1 MSVKPLQFVN
11 DIVKFCEAAWF
22 DLPMAAAGRITG
34 RVDEKGLTE
43 AGWKAYEAWV
53 NLANEAANRLY
64 ADPAFGQATGRTFE
78 AALRL
83 QRIGDALT
91 SAFFANLWPAIGL
104 PTQSHINAL
113 RDEVIALR
121 QQIAR
126 EQVAN
131 PPVLQQSQPPAQ
143 APAEQPSASAEWP
156 RALRNGSS
164 RETAAWTNGEGK
176 QRVAA

>member
-1 MSVKPLQFVN
+1 MSVKQLQFVN

-22 DLPMAAAGRITG
+22 DLPLAAAGRITG
-34 RVDEKGLTE
+34 RVDEKSLSA

-53 NLANEAANRLY
+53 SLANEAANRLY
-64 ADPAFGQATGRTFE
+64 ANPAFGQATGRTFE

-83 QRIGDALT
+83 QRVGDALT
-91 SAFFANLWPAIGL
+91 SAFFANFWPALGL
-104 PTQSHINAL
+104 PTQSQINAL

-121 QQIAR
+121 

-131 PPVLQQSQPPAQ
+131 APAAQQSQPVQ
-143 APAEQPSASAEWP
+143 APAEHPSAPTEWP

-164 RETAAWTNGEGK
+164 PEATWANGNGK